1 MRFLCD
7 EGVERH
13 IVELLRE
20 NGYDVLYVA
29 ELSPSIS
36 DEDVLSLASQERSIL
51 MTSDKDFGE
60 LVFRRGQAHEGVVL
74 LRLHGL
80 EPAEKARAVLS
91 VVIKHAKEFVNAFA
105 VVEPDRV
112 RIRRGKRG

>member
-1 MRFLCD
+1 MKFLCD

-20 NGYDVLYVA
+20 SGHDVLYVA

-36 DEDVLSLASQERSIL
+36 DEEVLNLAARQESIL
-51 MTSDKDFGE
+51 VTSDKDFGE
-60 LVFRRGQAHEGVVL
+60 LVFRRGQVHQGAVL

-80 EPAEKARAVLS
+80 DPWEKAQTVLS
-91 VVIKHAKEFVNAFA
+91 VVQQHGQEFMNAFA
-105 VVEPDRV
+105 VVEPDRI
-112 RIRRGKRG
+112 RIRRKQ